1 MRLTLAFILLAVS
14 SNAALASMRTYFNG
28 REGAS
33 YTDPYRGVERDGDN
47 LEEVILQELARAKTS
62 IVVAVQELR
71 LPAIAKILVEK
82 QQAGVQ
88 VRVVLENNYNH
99 NVMAQERIPD
109 PEEGESHDSTR
120 YRDLVRLIDVNGD
133 GQITRAEMLERD
145 AVFILSQNKVPVI
158 DDTVDGSSGS
168 GLMHHKFVV
177 IDSKR
182 VIISSANFTPSCIH
196 GDVGSR
202 ASRGNANGLMVIDSV
217 PLARLFAEEFEFFWE
232 GKFGINKPF
241 RGPRTVTVGGKKLT
255 VQFSPSSRTVA
266 WDMTTNGLIAK
277 TLSSAKKSIQAA
289 LFVFSEQKLADAMQ
303 VAFKKK
309 ASVSVLVE
317 TKFAFRP
324 YSELLDLL
332 GVALPD
338 ASCVIEPNNAPWRPA
353 TLLGGQVTLP
363 AGDILHHKFG
373 LVDSRKVIF
382 GSHNW
387 SESANSTNDEFLVV
401 VDDASTAQEFAKEHD
416 RLAAHARWG
425 LPARIQD
432 ELTRSVER
440 CPNLAL

>member
-1 MRLTLAFILLAVS
+1 MRLTLALIFLAIS
-14 SNAALASMRTYFNG
+14 ANAFAAMRTYFNG
-28 REGAS
+28 REGVS
-33 YTDPYRGVERDGDN
+33 YTDPYRGVQRNGDN
-47 LEEVILQELARAKTS
+47 LEAILLQELARAQKS

-71 LPAIAKILVEK
+71 LPAIAKILVQK
-82 QQAGVQ
+82 QQAGVE
-88 VRVVLENNYNH
+88 VRVVLENAYNH

-133 GQITRAEMLERD
+133 GQITRAEMLDRD

-177 IDSKR
+177 IDNKR
-182 VIISSANFTPSCIH
+182 VIISSANFTPSCVH
-196 GDVGSR
+196 GDVGTT

-217 PLARLFAEEFEFFWE
+217 PMARLFAEEFEFFWE

-241 RGPRTVTVGGKKLT
+241 RGARTVTVGGKKVT
-255 VQFSPSSRTVA
+255 VQFSPTSKTVA

-277 TLSSAKKSIQAA
+277 TLASAKKSIQAA
-289 LFVFSEQKLADAMQ
+289 LFVFSEQKLADAMA
-303 VAFKKK
+303 VAHKK

-317 TKFAFRP
+317 AKFAFRP

-338 ASCVIEPNNAPWRPA
+338 ANCVIEANNAPWRPA
-353 TLLGGQVTLP
+353 TLLGGQVALP

-373 LVDSRKVIF
+373 LVDTRKVIF

-387 SESANSTNDEFLVV
+387 SESANTTNDEFLVV
-401 VDDASTAQEFAKEHD
+401 IDDVQTAQEFGREHD
-416 RLAAHARWG
+416 RLAARARWG
-425 LPARIQD
+425 LPTRIQD
-432 ELTRSVER
+432 ELTRSSER